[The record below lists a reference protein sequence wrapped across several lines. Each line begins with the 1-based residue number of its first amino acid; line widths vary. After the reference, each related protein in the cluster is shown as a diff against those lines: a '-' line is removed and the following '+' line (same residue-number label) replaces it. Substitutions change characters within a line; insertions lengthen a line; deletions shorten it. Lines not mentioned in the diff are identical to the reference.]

1 VQGYRDDG
9 VVLRTQKLGEADRII
24 TLLTRHNGRV
34 RAVARGVRRTKSRFG
49 ARLEPFTHVDVM
61 VHSGRSL
68 DVITQAEVIRAYGTP
83 LASNYPKYTAGTA
96 MLETAERFTPV
107 EKEPAIRQFLLLI
120 GGLRALGDAVD
131 PVGSAD
137 SSEPGELAGSPVPV
151 GPAVPADRDD
161 PAPAADDGTPGTSGG
176 AAGTSGTPGD
186 ADGTHGPSGDAEG
199 SDAEGREGP
208 VGTPG
213 TGEAPRDP
221 RMVLDA
227 YFLRSLTF
235 AGYAPA
241 LEACA
246 RCGALSPAAVSG
258 AAVSGAA
265 VSGITVPGITVPGIT
280 VPGTGAAAD
289 RERTTGTT
297 GTRGTRGTRGTERA
311 TGTSSAEYTE
321 RTEGPPVGTKPLV
334 AFAIPAGGMVCAGC
348 RPPGAASPAP
358 QTVGLMVALLRG
370 DWEEAMR
377 SERRHRVEC
386 SGLVAAYLQWHLEHS
401 IRSLRH
407 VERA

>member
-1 VQGYRDDG
+1 MAVGGMRDNKGVLGYRDDG

-34 RAVARGVRRTKSRFG
+34 RAVAKGVRRTKSRFG

-61 VHSGRSL
+61 VHPGRTL
-68 DVITQAEVIRAYGTP
+68 DVITQAEAIRAYGTA
-83 LASNYPKYTAGTA
+83 LVSDYPKYTAGTA

-131 PVGSAD
+131 PAD
-137 SSEPGELAGSPVPV
+137 PADGDDLAGDRNDPAGDANLGIPG
-151 GPAVPADRDD
+151 GPRDD
-161 PAPAADDGTPGTSGG
+161 PGRPGAP
-176 AAGTSGTPGD
+176 
-186 ADGTHGPSGDAEG
+186 
-199 SDAEGREGP
+199 
-208 VGTPG
+208 
-213 TGEAPRDP
+213 EAPRDP

-241 LEACA
+241 LEECA
-246 RCGALSPAAVSG
+246 RCG
-258 AAVSGAA
+258 
-265 VSGITVPGITVPGIT
+265 
-280 VPGTGAAAD
+280 
-289 RERTTGTT
+289 
-297 GTRGTRGTRGTERA
+297 TRG
-311 TGTSSAEYTE
+311 
-321 RTEGPPVGTKPLV
+321 KPLV
-334 AFAIPAGGMVCAGC
+334 AFAVAAGGMVCADC
-348 RPPGAASPAP
+348 RAPGAASPAP
-358 QTVGLMVALLRG
+358 PTVALMIALLRG
-370 DWEEAMR
+370 DWDEAMR

>member
-34 RAVARGVRRTKSRFG
+34 RAVAKGVRRTKSRFG

-68 DVITQAEVIRAYGTP
+68 DMITQAEVIRAYGTR
-83 LASNYPKYTAGTA
+83 LVRDYPKYTAGTA

-120 GGLRALGDAVD
+120 GGLRALGDAID
-131 PVGSAD
+131 PIGRSDPAD
-137 SSEPGELAGSPVPV
+137 SDDAPG
-151 GPAVPADRDD
+151 
-161 PAPAADDGTPGTSGG
+161 DDG
-176 AAGTSGTPGD
+176 APGD
-186 ADGTHGPSGDAEG
+186 PGD
-199 SDAEGREGP
+199 SDADEA
-208 VGTPG
+208 PG
-213 TGEAPRDP
+213 DPDSGEAAQEAPRDP

-241 LEACA
+241 LEECA
-246 RCGALSPAAVSG
+246 RCGAPGPAS
-258 AAVSGAA
+258 
-265 VSGITVPGITVPGIT
+265 
-280 VPGTGAAAD
+280 AAA
-289 RERTTGTT
+289 
-297 GTRGTRGTRGTERA
+297 
-311 TGTSSAEYTE
+311 
-321 RTEGPPVGTKPLV
+321 GTKPLV
-334 AFAIPAGGMVCAGC
+334 AFAVPVGGMVCADC
-348 RPPGAASPAP
+348 RPPGSASPAP
-358 QTVGLMVALLRG
+358 QTVALMVALLRG
-370 DWEEAMR
+370 DWDKALR
-377 SERRHRVEC
+377 SERRQRVEC

>member
-61 VHSGRSL
+61 IHPGRSL

-83 LASNYPKYTAGTA
+83 LVSDYPKYTAGTA

-131 PVGSAD
+131 PGAPADGQDPADGSGPGKLGD
-137 SSEPGELAGSPVPV
+137 TGELA
-151 GPAVPADRDD
+151 D
-161 PAPAADDGTPGTSGG
+161 PGE
-176 AAGTSGTPGD
+176 PGD
-186 ADGTHGPSGDAEG
+186 PGGDA
-199 SDAEGREGP
+199 A
-208 VGTPG
+208 
-213 TGEAPRDP
+213 RDP

-241 LEACA
+241 LEECA
-246 RCGALSPAAVSG
+246 RCGTSG
-258 AAVSGAA
+258 AV
-265 VSGITVPGITVPGIT
+265 
-280 VPGTGAAAD
+280 
-289 RERTTGTT
+289 R
-297 GTRGTRGTRGTERA
+297 
-311 TGTSSAEYTE
+311 
-321 RTEGPPVGTKPLV
+321 PLV
-334 AFAIPAGGMVCAGC
+334 AFAVAAGGMVCAGC
-348 RPPGAASPAP
+348 RPPGSASPAP
-358 QTVGLMVALLRG
+358 QTAALMVLLLRG
-370 DWEEAMR
+370 DWDKAMR

>member
-1 VQGYRDDG
+1 MGDNRSVQGYRDDG

-24 TLLTRHNGRV
+24 TLLTRRGGRV
-34 RAVARGVRRTKSRFG
+34 RAVAKGVRRTKSRFG

-61 VHSGRSL
+61 IHPGRSL

-83 LASNYPKYTAGTA
+83 LVSDYPKYTAGTA

-120 GGLRALGDAVD
+120 GGLRALGNAV
-131 PVGSAD
+131 
-137 SSEPGELAGSPVPV
+137 E
-151 GPAVPADRDD
+151 
-161 PAPAADDGTPGTSGG
+161 
-176 AAGTSGTPGD
+176 PGD
-186 ADGTHGPSGDAEG
+186 AAEADAAEAEAEAAELGDLGGVAPPEG
-199 SDAEGREGP
+199 SE
-208 VGTPG
+208 T
-213 TGEAPRDP
+213 PRDP

-241 LEACA
+241 LAECA
-246 RCGALSPAAVSG
+246 RCGAH
-258 AAVSGAA
+258 
-265 VSGITVPGITVPGIT
+265 
-280 VPGTGAAAD
+280 D
-289 RERTTGTT
+289 
-297 GTRGTRGTRGTERA
+297 
-311 TGTSSAEYTE
+311 
-321 RTEGPPVGTKPLV
+321 KPLV
-334 AFAIPAGGMVCAGC
+334 AFAVAAGGMVCADC
-348 RPPGAASPAP
+348 RQPGAASPAQ
-358 QTVGLMVALLRG
+358 QTVTLMIALLRG
-370 DWEEAMR
+370 DWDQAMR